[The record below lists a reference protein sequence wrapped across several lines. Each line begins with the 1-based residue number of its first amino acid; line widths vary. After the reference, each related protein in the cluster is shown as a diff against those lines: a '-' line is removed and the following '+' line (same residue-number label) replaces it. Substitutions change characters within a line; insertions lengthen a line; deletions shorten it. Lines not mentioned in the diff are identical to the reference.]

1 MANDDAF
8 AIDCYDDSTAVEF
21 CRSICG
27 TLGKIEWK
35 SLSTSKLHLV
45 CVGDGVVESDQIGS
59 FADLKTIF
67 TSKARK
73 KCQTTITLR

>member
-8 AIDCYDDSTAVEF
+8 AIDCYDDSTAIEF

-45 CVGDGVVESDQIGS
+45 CVGDGIVESDQIGS

-73 KCQTTITLR
+73 KC